1 MDAQRTLRRHISCV
15 GIGLHSGNKVN
26 LTLKPA
32 PADFGIRFRRT
43 DLGNLEV
50 PATVRHLAGIQ
61 LATGLAH
68 NEVSVETVEHL
79 LAALVS
85 LGIDNVIVEL
95 NSPEVP
101 IMDGS
106 AAPFIYLIQEAGVKA
121 LQAPRKYL
129 KIVRPIMI
137 SRGDKRIALYPSEHF
152 KVTYSISYDHPL
164 LRHQSRTLRITE
176 ESFIEELAPARTF
189 TFLKDVEMLRQNGL
203 ALGGS
208 LENAIVLGETG
219 VLNNALRFEDEFV
232 RHKILDAVGDLA
244 LVGYPVIGHLFA
256 HRAGH
261 ALHTEF
267 AAKILEETHAWRF
280 VESPDTVAVP
290 AAFGAKAHVPRLAR
304 LTTVTEVRT
313 PPSDREATRKDGPRG
328 GVAQVFRPA
337 HMPVTMKPFWPT
349 RPSGSSRSCSR
360 SRIACATSSGAASS
374 RAAARRSSR
383 TRTSFERWIACCGAR
398 PSGPASTRCCRSSSA
413 PTPTGG
419 SRPICGSPAIGG

>member
-1 MDAQRTLRRHISCV
+1 MDAQRTLRRQISCA
-15 GIGLHSGNKVN
+15 GIGLHSGNKVT

-32 PADFGIRFRRT
+32 AADFGIRFRRT
-43 DLGNLEV
+43 DLGEHEV
-50 PATVRHLAGIQ
+50 PASVQHRAGIQ
-61 LATGLAH
+61 LATGLSR
-68 NEVSVETVEHL
+68 NNVSVETVEHL

-85 LGIDNVIVEL
+85 LGVDNALVEL

-106 AAPFIYLIQEAGVKA
+106 AAPFIYLIQEAGVKS
-121 LQAPRKYL
+121 LGTPRKYL
-129 KIVRPIMI
+129 KIARPIAL

-176 ESFIEELAPARTF
+176 DTFIEEIAPARTF

-208 LENAIVLGETG
+208 LENAVVLGETG

-244 LVGYPVIGHLFA
+244 LVGYPVLGHLVA

-267 AAKILEETHAWRF
+267 AAKILEESHAWRL
-280 VESPDTVAVP
+280 VTSPLDVPVP
-290 AAFGAKAHVPRLAR
+290 AAA
-304 LTTVTEVRT
+304 
-313 PPSDREATRKDGPRG
+313 
-328 GVAQVFRPA
+328 PA
-337 HMPVTMKPFWPT
+337 P
-349 RPSGSSRSCSR
+349 
-360 SRIACATSSGAASS
+360 
-374 RAAARRSSR
+374 AAARL
-383 TRTSFERWIACCGAR
+383 AN
-398 PSGPASTRCCRSSSA
+398 
-413 PTPTGG
+413 
-419 SRPICGSPAIGG
+419 